1 MRVSNTT
8 VAGVLLAAGSSLVA
22 FSWLFW
28 LDPRFIL
35 RHVTYMIVGSL
46 FLVTAF
52 LLLGM
57 EKIKNEVLRE
67 VKAREKQAGS
77 SASAAPSVARLEAR

>member
-8 VAGVLLAAGSSLVA
+8 VAGVLLAAGASLVA

-28 LDPRFIL
+28 LDPRLIL
-35 RHVTYMIVGSL
+35 RHMTYMIVGSL

-57 EKIKNEVLRE
+57 EKMKNEVLQE
-67 VKAREKQAGS
+67 VKARETKT
-77 SASAAPSVARLEAR
+77 AALAPAVRSVAHLEAR